1 MQILNRTY
9 VGLKHAHDGG
19 FAPVEQ
25 AEIRRLLRG
34 FMRWKLAA
42 GTPDLRSAW
51 GRDRMRGALMALREL
66 QGLSEA
72 PRDELS
78 ARYAEISGRVAAR
91 GRPTPGAAP
100 GRARA

>member
-1 MQILNRTY
+1 
-9 VGLKHAHDGG
+9 
-19 FAPVEQ
+19 
-25 AEIRRLLRG
+25 
-34 FMRWKLAA
+34 
-42 GTPDLRSAW
+42 
-51 GRDRMRGALMALREL
+51 MRGALMALREL